1 MKRFPSARRAKSR
14 RIVVSPETK
23 AYIRKTD
30 KLRAGRDPVT
40 LMKLAPARFARA
52 VAGLSAGQMRRR
64 PARGKWSII
73 EILGHLY
80 DTEVV
85 YGWRYRLTLA
95 EPGSP
100 IQGYDQARWVVELR
114 HRSRGNVKRLLDQIR
129 VAREAN
135 LEVLLHVPRR
145 QWKRYGLHSERGRQT
160 VRRTAELIAG
170 HDLNHTEQIKAI
182 RKKYGW

>member
-1 MKRFPSARRAKSR
+1 MKRFPKSR
-14 RIVVSPETK
+14 RIVVSPEIK
-23 AYIRKTD
+23 AYIRKTN
-30 KLRAGRDPVT
+30 KLRAGRDPVA
-40 LMKLAPARFARA
+40 LMKAAPARFARA
-52 VAGLSAGQMRRR
+52 VAGLSASQLRRR

-100 IQGYDQARWVVELR
+100 IQGYDQARWVEELR
-114 HRSRGNVKRLLDQIR
+114 HRTRGNVKRLLDQIR

-145 QWKRYGLHSERGRQT
+145 QWKRYGMHSERGRQT
-160 VRRTAELIAG
+160 VTATAELIAG

>member
-1 MKRFPSARRAKSR
+1 VKRFPNR
-14 RIVVSPETK
+14 RIVVTPEIK
-23 AYIRKTD
+23 AYIRKTE
-30 KLRAGRDPVT
+30 KLRAGRDPVA
-40 LMKLAPARFARA
+40 LMRAAPRKFASA
-52 VAGLSAGQMRRR
+52 VAGLSASQMRRR

-95 EPGSP
+95 EPGSS
-100 IQGYDQARWVVELR
+100 IQGYDQALWVDELR

-135 LEVLLHVPRR
+135 LDVLLHVPRR
-145 QWKRYGLHSERGRQT
+145 QWKRYGMHSERGRQT
-160 VRRTAELIAG
+160 VRGTAELIAG
-170 HDLNHTEQIKAI
+170 HDLNHLGQIKAI
-182 RKKYGW
+182 REKYGW